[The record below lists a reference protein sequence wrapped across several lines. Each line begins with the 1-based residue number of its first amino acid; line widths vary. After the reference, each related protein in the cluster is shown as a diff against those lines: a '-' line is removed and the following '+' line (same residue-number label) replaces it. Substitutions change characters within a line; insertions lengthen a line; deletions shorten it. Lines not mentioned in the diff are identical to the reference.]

1 MQMLGL
7 EVTTVESS
15 GGVEAHSNTQPEFG
29 AESTAGGLPFAKLR
43 ELIESCGGRARAEV
57 YVSHSWDNL
66 FLDTVDALERYLYDH
81 NMPLETVVWIDLF
94 RFPQAPTIN
103 HLAPLLLA
111 ETITAAISEIKK
123 VVVVM
128 EPVTSPPKPS
138 VWNVFELLIVQK
150 TDSKLEIA
158 LTPMEADKFNAQ
170 ATKDAQATFEKFG
183 QINCKTA
190 IDSAHSIA
198 KTHKDAVLEAIR
210 NSSFDF
216 GDLDGL
222 LFDALVEWGTAYA
235 RAQLK
240 FGPDASSIPDKT
252 RMEWAATLGDW
263 YRFQELTELAD
274 GSYGIALLVA
284 QKIHGT
290 KESRDFIT
298 IMIKSVGMNAKED
311 PIASLKPTHLISE
324 LIKALK
330 LPPSDPL
337 EFQFLMLLATIYR
350 YVFEVKQTEFL
361 REAVLQSSAKAIQ
374 WGLDHTVN
382 TGQVF
387 SPESVT
393 AMYSTALS
401 YRAMFLF
408 DEAQKPEAP
417 VTWTPERKYATRLFT
432 LLYRQL
438 WAATSKYPNIASAS
452 NRMKLE
458 CLNHLH
464 SLKFVEKKSS
474 IENDEEVSE
483 DYLLGAFY
491 HSYTI
496 LGPTHP
502 TTVHA
507 RSNVVEYYRITKK
520 EWKIAEFEAE
530 TDTDSKSVVEETNP
544 ESQMLL
550 LNNLLDLS
558 SKLLK
563 QGDLQGAY
571 AKYLEY
577 VNLGDPN
584 GDALE
589 SLGVKFMLAVEF
601 QKQGI
606 HDIAEKLFRLASKV
620 IKKYPNHVEPI
631 VARTCL
637 RASCDLLRQLNK
649 PQLAADQFIA
659 SAEYEQAQESKCDLD
674 ILTTSFWN
682 AGELYFEA
690 GLLQQAESAYSQQ
703 LEWMQD
709 PRVKRP
715 FTNEQL
721 IQRLET
727 WGKRCKSEKF
737 LHRWVQLVDQ
747 VHGRN
752 SLEAILCRYT
762 VGETVGRF
770 GEVDPETGFALP
782 YSKSVETA
790 WVYWKEAITIST
802 SLFGSQ
808 DPQTME
814 TKRGI
819 SYSLKAAGRF
829 DLAEPYYVE
838 LLDFHVR
845 EYGWRD
851 DRTFMRAVGL
861 AELYDKW
868 DGHGNQAVELYLKAL
883 ATQRETKRLG
893 HSQVA
898 FVNGLLAKC
907 LVNQKR
913 WEEAKI
919 PCVYAYILE
928 LWDAARGAR
937 RFDRSIE
944 DDLELVL
951 RELRKKNGLTNAD
964 PAVEHVAVRNELDQL
979 FHERSK
985 DFAA

>member
-1 MQMLGL
+1 MTSADVYLNQLSAPQHPT
-7 EVTTVESS
+7 E
-15 GGVEAHSNTQPEFG
+15 
-29 AESTAGGLPFAKLR
+29 
-43 ELIESCGGRARAEV
+43 RAEV

-111 ETITAAISEIKK
+111 ETITAAISEIKH
-123 VVVVM
+123 VVVIM
-128 EPVTSPPKPS
+128 QPITSLPKLS
-138 VWNVFELLIVQK
+138 VWNTYELHVAKK
-150 TDSKLEIA
+150 TGAKLGIA
-158 LTPMEADKFNAQ
+158 LTPTETDKFDTQ
-170 ATKDAQATFEKFG
+170 ATKDAEATFEHFSK
-183 QINCKTA
+183 INCKPS
-190 IDSAHSIA
+190 IESAHLIA
-198 KTHKDAVLEAIR
+198 KTERDAVLEAVR
-210 NSSFDF
+210 NSSHDF
-216 GDLDGL
+216 GDLDRL
-222 LFDALVEWGTAYA
+222 LFGALVEWGMAYA
-235 RAQLK
+235 KAQFKLDPAVSTITDRK
-240 FGPDASSIPDKT
+240 
-252 RMEWAATLGDW
+252 RMEWAVTLGDW
-263 YRFQELTELAD
+263 YRFQELTELAEEF
-274 GSYGIALLVA
+274 YGRALLLA
-284 QKIHGT
+284 HKIHGT
-290 KESRDFIT
+290 KESRDFVA
-298 IMIKSVGMNAKED
+298 IMIKAVGMNAKE
-311 PIASLKPTHLISE
+311 KPLGSNKPRQLISE
-324 LIKALK
+324 LIKDLK
-330 LPPSDPL
+330 LPTSDPL
-337 EFQFLMLLATIYR
+337 EFQFLILTVTFYR
-350 YVFEVKQTEFL
+350 HVFEVT
-361 REAVLQSSAKAIQ
+361 QSELMRKGVAHASAEAIQ

-382 TGQVF
+382 TSQVF
-387 SPESVT
+387 SPESIT
-393 AMYSTALS
+393 AMFAAALS
-401 YRAMFLF
+401 HRAMILF
-408 DEAQKPEAP
+408 DEAQKPGAP
-417 VTWTPERKYATRLFT
+417 VTWTYERNYATRLFT
-432 LLYRQL
+432 ILCRQL
-438 WAATSKYPNIASAS
+438 GADTSMYPNTASVS

-464 SLKFVEKKSS
+464 SLKFIKSAIHNNCLEKNEK
-474 IENDEEVSE
+474 VTE
-483 DYLLGAFY
+483 DSVVVNAFEF
-491 HSYTI
+491 SNAI

-520 EWKIAEFEAE
+520 EWRLLEFEALSA
-530 TDTDSKSVVEETNP
+530 TLSKSVVEETNP

-606 HDIAEKLFRLASKV
+606 LEIAEKLFGLASKV
-620 IKKYPNHVEPI
+620 IKKHPNHVEPI

-637 RASCDLLRQLNK
+637 RASCDLLRQLSK

-770 GEVDPETGFALP
+770 GEVDPDTGFALP

-790 WVYWKEAITIST
+790 WVYWKEAISIST

-883 ATQRETKRLG
+883 ATQRETKPLG

-919 PCVYAYILE
+919 PCVHRYIYE
-928 LWDAARGAR
+928 EWDAGRER
-937 RFDRSIE
+937 RRPDKSIE
-944 DDLELVL
+944 DDLIRVL
-951 RELRKKNGLTNAD
+951 RDLRKKNGSSSAD
-964 PAVEHVAVRNELDQL
+964 PDIESVAVRDELNQL
-979 FHERSK
+979 VQERRG
-985 DFAA
+985 DFTA